1 MSTESSGPA
10 QRIVDIGSAVICRYG
25 RAVHGFELNDLDRIP
40 TDGPALLVF
49 YHGFMP
55 LDVWIFGSEVH
66 RQTGR
71 TIRFLADR
79 FLFKTPGL
87 RRLVRWAG
95 AVPGNRPDAVRML
108 QQGNLVGVAPGGVRE
123 ALAGRDEHY
132 RVLWGERIG
141 FAHVAREAGVPII
154 PIFTE
159 NVEEIYRAP
168 GAGSAPVQALY
179 EQTRLPLVPIVGL
192 GVLPIPVKLRA
203 WVGEPVDHV
212 PGESAE
218 DLRDRARDAL
228 QGLIDAH
235 QYTESGRI
243 LHALR
248 ERVRS

>member
-1 MSTESSGPA
+1 MLS
-10 QRIVDIGSAVICRYG
+10 RYG
-25 RAVHGFELNDLDRIP
+25 RVVHDFEINHLDRIP
-40 TDGPALLVF
+40 ADKPALLIF

-55 LDVWIFGSEVH
+55 LDVWLFGAEVH

-87 RRLVRWAG
+87 RRLVKLTG

-108 QQGNLVGVAPGGVRE
+108 NEGHLVGVSPGGVRE

-132 RVLWGERIG
+132 RVIWGQRRG
-141 FAHVAREAGVPII
+141 FAHVAIEAKVPII

-168 GAGSAPVQALY
+168 GADSAPVQALY
-179 EQTRLPLVPIVGL
+179 ERTRIPIVPIVGL
-192 GVLPIPVKLRA
+192 GALPIPVKLRA
-203 WVGEPVDHV
+203 WVGEPIPHD
-212 PGESAE
+212 PEDTAE
-218 DLRDRARDAL
+218 VLRDKAHDAL

-235 QYTESGRI
+235 QYTGQRRI

-248 ERVRS
+248 ERIGR